1 MRNPFTAKDML
12 SNPGLKVLGL
22 LLALMLWFH
31 VATNRDYETVVE
43 YTLEFTGL
51 PDSVVFL
58 GEPPTIARVRAQGSG
73 KQLLRTL
80 WQNRRWPVD
89 LSEAGIGSVRI
100 NLGPSDVPLFG
111 IEGVQITE
119 LTSPRQVNLALDIL
133 EQKTV
138 PLYSETVWSTA
149 VGYVRVGSEDWT
161 PGEVV
166 LRGPRTALANISRV
180 RSKRVDFLNQSE
192 SVDQDIDLISPGH
205 YGITVSPAQARLRQT
220 VEPIITRDFAALDV
234 RVAIT
239 THRDT
244 CYVQPPQVDISV
256 AGPESAMNEIILDSI
271 QIVCAVGDQDT
282 SGTRRSLWVHVP
294 EPLQVLKAQ
303 PDSVTVWRE
312 PRPRTN
318 PRN

>member
-12 SNPGLKVLGL
+12 SNPGLKLLGL

-43 YTLEFTGL
+43 YTLEYTGL

-58 GEPPTIARVRAQGSG
+58 AEPPTIARVRAQGSG
-73 KQLLRTL
+73 KLLLRTL

-89 LSEAGIGSVRI
+89 LSEAGTGSVRI
-100 NLGPSDVPLFG
+100 NIGPSDAPLFG

-119 LTSPRQVNLALDIL
+119 LTSPRQMNLALDFL

-138 PLYSETVWSTA
+138 PVVSESIWSTA
-149 VGYVRVGSEDWT
+149 SGFVRVGTEDWT

-166 LRGPRTALANISRV
+166 LKGPRAALAGINQVSSERV
-180 RSKRVDFLNQSE
+180 EFLDRAE
-192 SVDQDIDLISPGH
+192 SVDQEIKLVPPGQ
-205 YGITVSPAQARLRQT
+205 YGVTLSPARVHLRQT
-220 VEPIITRDFAALDV
+220 VEPLITRDFADLAI
-234 RVAIT
+234 RVAT
-239 THRDT
+239 TSHRDT

-256 AGPESAMNEIILDSI
+256 AGPESAMQAIILDSI
-271 QIVCAVGDQDT
+271 QIVCAVSDQDT
-282 SGTRRSLWVHVP
+282 SGTRRSLWVYVP
-294 EPLQVLKAQ
+294 EPLEVLKTQ